1 MRLPDDWILERVI
14 SGGQT
19 GADQAFLR
27 AAVARGYRP
36 GGMMPLAWA
45 TEAGPRPEFQQIYQ
59 MTASRFASYPHR
71 TRYNVRMSDGTI
83 ICGSLSETG
92 SYLTREL
99 CVVLG
104 KPYLH
109 VDVMAGDG
117 NVDVNVEAIQDF
129 IITHRIVI
137 LNGAG
142 NRESRAPGIGARVE
156 QLVLAALPVRET
168 VPPTPPEA
176 ITPRR
181 AAARRP
187 VRSAFPR

>member
-1 MRLPDDWILERVI
+1 MTAMGTDDWRLERII

-36 GGMMPLAWA
+36 GGMMPLGWA
-45 TEAGPRPEFQQIYQ
+45 TEDGPRPEFQQLYQ

-83 ICGSLSETG
+83 ILGSLRETG
-92 SYLTREL
+92 SYLTREM

-104 KPYLH
+104 KPYLP
-109 VDVMAGDG
+109 VDVMTTPDLTEIWAR
-117 NVDVNVEAIQDF
+117 AIQDF
-129 IITHRIVI
+129 ILTHHIVI

-156 QLVLAALPVRET
+156 ALLHAALPTGPSV
-168 VPPTPPEA
+168 
-176 ITPRR
+176 PRR
-181 AAARRP
+181 PPIAVVDGTR
-187 VRSAFPR
+187 VC